1 MGDLL
6 QDRFQQRPACRPG
19 DPERI
24 ALAVRRVSGRH
35 VSACRRGWLGR
46 VPDQALSPTLRVP
59 VIVGPTGIGKS
70 EIAYRLA
77 LAVGG
82 EIVVADS
89 KQVYRQL
96 DIATNKPS
104 PEHRRQ
110 VRYHM
115 IDFID
120 PAEGFNAAVYVG
132 GARAA
137 VADIAARG
145 RTPIVEGG
153 TMLYVDALCD
163 GFSLTGVPPNPALRA
178 ELEALDVTA
187 LSDRL
192 LSLDPDPGVELQ
204 NPVRMIRAIEVLQ
217 TAGPPL
223 RRLRTR
229 TPPPWDALRIGLSAP
244 LEVVDRRLEERS
256 RQQVARGLVA
266 ETRSAL
272 EAGVPATAPV
282 LTGIGYAD
290 TMVHING
297 QLTIEE
303 LPLAMARSNRRYA
316 RRQLRWWRRDQRV
329 RWFEIEP
336 DPLPAILNYV
346 RSAA

>member
-1 MGDLL
+1 
-6 QDRFQQRPACRPG
+6 
-19 DPERI
+19 
-24 ALAVRRVSGRH
+24 
-35 VSACRRGWLGR
+35 
-46 VPDQALSPTLRVP
+46 LRVP
-59 VIVGPTGIGKS
+59 VIVGPTGSGKS
-70 EIAYRLA
+70 QLAFRLA
-77 LAVGG
+77 LAVDG
-82 EIVVADS
+82 EVVVADS
-89 KQVYRQL
+89 KQVYRRL

-104 PEHRRQ
+104 PEQREQ

-115 IDFID
+115 VDFID
-120 PAEGFNAAVYVG
+120 PARGFNAAQYVQ

-137 VADIAARG
+137 IADIAARG
-145 RTPIVEGG
+145 KTPIVEGG

-163 GFSLTGVPPNPALRA
+163 GFSLTGVPPNPALRVS
-178 ELEALDVTA
+178 LERLKASAL
-187 LSDRL
+187 REML

-204 NPVRMIRAIEVLQ
+204 NPVRMIRAIEILQ
-217 TAGPPL
+217 VAGPPL

-229 TPPPWDALRIGLSAP
+229 TPPDWEALRIGLTAP
-244 LEVVDRRLEERS
+244 LEVIDRKLEERS

-272 EAGVPATAPV
+272 EAGVPPSAPV

-290 TMVHING
+290 TLVHING
-297 QLTIEE
+297 ELTLDE

-316 RRQLRWWRRDQRV
+316 RRQLRWWRRDPRV

-346 RSAA
+346 RDAA